1 VIDTDRGLAC
11 RLRSDSVAGSWAVA
25 SEIVASV
32 AEQRVEQQ
40 WGGLEAQSV
49 DGVPFIG
56 PAPGLDGLFLAVGFS
71 GHGFQLSP
79 AVGRA
84 VADLVGGARVPELEP
99 VSTRRIRHF
108 DAAVVDAF
116 KRAPLAEHG
125 ATLSG

>member
-1 VIDTDRGLAC
+1 MIVP
-11 RLRSDSVAGSWAVA
+11 SVVH
-25 SEIVASV
+25 
-32 AEQRVEQQ
+32 QQVEQQ

-56 PAPGLDGLFLAVGFS
+56 MAPGLDRVFLAVGFS

-79 AVGRA
+79 AIGRA

-99 VSTRRIRHF
+99 VSPHRIREF

-116 KRAPLAEHG
+116 KRAPLIEHR
-125 ATLSG
+125 ATLG